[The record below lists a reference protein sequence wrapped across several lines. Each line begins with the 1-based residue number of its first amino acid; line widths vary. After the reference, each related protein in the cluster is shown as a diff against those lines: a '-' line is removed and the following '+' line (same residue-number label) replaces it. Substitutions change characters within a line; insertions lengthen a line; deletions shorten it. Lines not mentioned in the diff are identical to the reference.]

1 MVFNILARN
10 QDDHTKNLSFIM
22 DRQGSWRLSPAY
34 DMVYQYD
41 PLGKWA
47 RVHQLSANGKR
58 DNFTLADLEEVANK
72 FEIYQA
78 KEIRNQVAEGIALW
92 PKLAQEK
99 GIKPEIIKAIKSNH
113 RLDIIKKN

>member
-1 MVFNILARN
+1 MLPHYDHRAENMYSYEQVFSTIHKLGL
-10 QDDHTKNLSFIM
+10 DHEHAQEM
-22 DRQGSWRLSPAY
+22 YRRRQGSWRLSPAY

-72 FEIYQA
+72 FKIYKA
-78 KEIRNQVAEGIALW
+78 KEIRNQVANAVDL
-92 PKLAQEK
+92 
-99 GIKPEIIKAIKSNH
+99 
-113 RLDIIKKN
+113 